1 MSKSHDHYSNAL
13 IQGILDETKIIAMVG
28 ASANWKR
35 PSYFAMKY
43 LQGKGFRVIPVNPRE
58 AGNEILGETCYAGLA
73 DVAKAIAPAAI
84 DMVDIFRNS
93 EAAGAVTD
101 EAIAL
106 LAKSSGAKV
115 IWMQL
120 EVRNDEAAARA
131 EAAGLTVIMNRC
143 PKIEYSRLHRE
154 LGWSGINTGVI
165 SSRRRK
171 VS

>member
-1 MSKSHDHYSNAL
+1 MDNLRYTNNHIRDVLQRTN
-13 IQGILDETKIIAMVG
+13 IIAMVG

-58 AGNEILGETCYAGLA
+58 AGNEILGEVCYAKLA
-73 DVAKAIAPAAI
+73 DVPETI
-84 DMVDIFRNS
+84 DMVDIFRAS
-93 EAAGAVTD
+93 EAAGGVTD
-101 EAIAL
+101 EAIAV
-106 LAKSSGAKV
+106 GARIV
-115 IWMQL
+115 WMQL
-120 EVRNDEAAARA
+120 EVRDDAAAARA

-143 PKIEYSRLHRE
+143 PKIEYSRLNSE

-171 VS
+171 VRSV